1 MAERLQDATREL
13 SMEAALLVASA
24 MGKGIDVS
32 VWLMEA
38 SAKDTTVE
46 HFNDRLIS
54 LALSVG
60 IEEDWDTKRELEVAV
75 STKSLKNIKSLFA
88 CGANGAFIDV
98 TMFLNVAQQKVV
110 DYMASLEGN
119 NESNDSQEEREA
131 DLASQLPVVP
141 SSRSAGG
148 TIISSVGGSV
158 SGNSWDGEADE
169 PEEDDEVNIAD
180 DESVEEN
187 LEVDQYNPTSP
198 PALRVHSTQKDIF
211 HSPSLSNRPGDS
223 ATNALLPDSPY
234 DEEVAF
240 DLDEEEEADTADGY
254 SKRRKPVVSNL
265 MQQSSGKPTVPKLS
279 STDARALSSPKKSSP
294 IKKEASPTSP
304 TTQGRASPSAEAA
317 APLSDSKASAAAR
330 RIKGG
335 SFTRAAR
342 EIVAEPPLPSSNV
355 AALRPKSA
363 VAAKSKS
370 MSSSLTRPSS
380 AGKNSALNASRNSL
394 LRMSTASMASSLYP
408 ADIVQVVED
417 QVRNV
422 VQRTDLYHLVQVHLG
437 FIDTYTMVPHRGAAV
452 ISMPRARLSVNDLQ
466 TAFFQARTRFTEAQ
480 ILAIMKLVTR
490 YAREKVGDEK
500 SEEEI
505 NAEVVAPGARL
516 SSDWLKK
523 YMVHLRLTKKKT
535 IAAEEMQVGSSLE
548 KRESISANIRASR
561 DEPLQFNTW
570 LGAKLVEDR
579 KEMERKPKEFQ
590 KALAGQKHILNREE
604 LENYLAQHNII
615 PSDLLKEEITLRVQ
629 SWSLDI
635 SGRKDYTH
643 AWNLAVRKW
652 DKEHV
657 SEDYRRLK
665 EDRKKEVSAQ
675 IRTALL
681 RDHADS
687 LRKSEK
693 EKQAITR
700 DLFWKF
706 QRAASKAQVGMAPT
720 WGQWLTKHQASESQ
734 LIVRSKQ
741 DSEERSRLM
750 AKRKERKQ
758 TVAPLVE
765 IEKKFNEAADK
776 LTTYHSIEL
785 RKCLVGLRKR
795 AIAAGIGTGDKL
807 LVSKDLF
814 DSQMADVLAP
824 RMQQLDPELRGFAE
838 EARKSHEGMGSTA
851 NSDAQFACLVD
862 AIFKE
867 DYKQADIKAAEIQL
881 LNEEQADLEFKEWEE
896 RKVQQKQTTAEK
908 IRQKNEAIEE
918 EKKKRQKVADKA
930 YKQWLKLRKT
940 GRYVSRVDKKAHAL
954 PETNRVDH
962 DGRWSKD
969 VEIIHPEV
977 SYL

>member
-1 MAERLQDATREL
+1 
-13 SMEAALLVASA
+13 MEVALLIASA
-24 MGKGIDVS
+24 MGKGIDVN
-32 VWLMEA
+32 VWLMET
-38 SAKDTTVE
+38 SAMDTTVE

-75 STKSLKNIKSLFA
+75 SSKSLKNIKSLFS
-88 CGANGAFIDV
+88 CGVNGAFIDV

-119 NESNDSQEEREA
+119 NDSLEEPEL
-131 DLASQLPVVP
+131 DLVSQQVVGP
-141 SSRSAGG
+141 NSRSAGG
-148 TIISSVGGSV
+148 TIISSVGDSV

-180 DESVEEN
+180 DDSADGGP
-187 LEVDQYNPTSP
+187 EVNQLNPTSP
-198 PALRVHSTQKDIF
+198 PPPHVHITQKNVF
-211 HSPSLSNRPGDS
+211 RSPSLSDRLGDS

-265 MQQSSGKPTVPKLS
+265 MQVTSGKPSVPKLS
-279 STDARALSSPKKSSP
+279 AADARALSSPKKSSP
-294 IKKEASPTSP
+294 VKKDASPTSP
-304 TTQGRASPSAEAA
+304 TAGRSSPAAEA
-317 APLSDSKASAAAR
+317 APLSDNKASAAAR

-335 SFTRAAR
+335 SFAHAAR
-342 EIVAEPPLPSSNV
+342 EIIAEPSSSST
-355 AALRPKSA
+355 AALRPRSA
-363 VAAKSKS
+363 AASKSKS
-370 MSSSLTRPSS
+370 AATSLARPSS
-380 AGKNSALNASRNSL
+380 ASKGAALNISRSSL
-394 LRMSTASMASSLYP
+394 VRMSTTSMASSLYP
-408 ADIVQVVED
+408 ADIVQAVED
-417 QVRNV
+417 QVRSV

-437 FIDTYTMVPHRGAAV
+437 FIDTYTMVPPRGQTV
-452 ISMPRARLSVNDLQ
+452 VSQPRARLSVHDLQ
-466 TAFFQARTRFTEAQ
+466 TAFFQARARFTDAQ

-490 YAREKVGDEK
+490 YARDKIGDEK
-500 SEEEI
+500 PEEEI
-505 NAEVVAPGARL
+505 NAEVVASGARL
-516 SSDWLKK
+516 SSEWLKK
-523 YMVHLRLTKKKT
+523 YMVHLRLTKKKSL
-535 IAAEEMQVGSSLE
+535 AASSEEPQVGSSLE
-548 KRESISANIRASR
+548 NREGLSSNIRASR

-579 KEMERKPKEFQ
+579 KEVERKPKEFQ
-590 KALAGQKHILNREE
+590 KALAGQKHILSREE
-604 LENYLAQHNII
+604 LETYLARHSII
-615 PSDLLKEEITLRVQ
+615 PADLLKEEITLRVQ

-643 AWNLAVRKW
+643 AWNLAVRQW
-652 DKEHV
+652 DKDHV
-657 SEDYRRLK
+657 GEDYRRLK
-665 EDRKKEVSAQ
+665 DDRKKEISAQ
-675 IRTALL
+675 IRATLL
-681 RDHADS
+681 RNYADS

-693 EKQAITR
+693 EKQAITK
-700 DLFWKF
+700 DLFWRF
-706 QRAASKAQVGMAPT
+706 QRAASKAQAGMALA
-720 WGQWLTKHQASESQ
+720 WGPWLSKHQASESQ
-734 LIVRSKQ
+734 LITRSKQ
-741 DSEERSRLM
+741 DNEERSRLM

-758 TVAPLVE
+758 AVAPLVE

-807 LVSKDLF
+807 LVSKSLF
-814 DSQMADVLAP
+814 DTHMADVLAP

-851 NSDAQFACLVD
+851 KSDAQFACLVD

-867 DYKQADIKAAEIQL
+867 DYKQADLKAAEIQL
-881 LNEEQADLEFKEWEE
+881 LNEERAELEFKEWEE
-896 RKVQQKQTTAEK
+896 KKKQQKQTAADEA
-908 IRQKNEAIEE
+908 RQKNEEIEE

-930 YKQWLKLRKT
+930 YKQWLKLRKN
-940 GRYVSRVDKKAHAL
+940 GRYVSRVDKKPHAL

>member
-1 MAERLQDATREL
+1 MADRLHEATRDL

-24 MGKGIDVS
+24 MGKGVDVS
-32 VWLMEA
+32 VWLMEGA
-38 SAKDTTVE
+38 AKDTTVE

-75 STKSLKNIKSLFA
+75 SSKSLKNIKTLFA
-88 CGANGAFIDV
+88 CGAKGAFIDV
-98 TMFLNVAQQKVV
+98 SMFLNVAQQKVQ
-110 DYMASLEGN
+110 DYMASLTDNSDG
-119 NESNDSQEEREA
+119 QGEREV
-131 DLASQLPVVP
+131 DMASQQAAGP

-148 TIISSVGGSV
+148 TIISSVGDSV
-158 SGNSWDGEADE
+158 SGNSWDGEGDE
-169 PEEDDEVNIAD
+169 LPEEDDEVRLV
-180 DESVEEN
+180 DEDSEE
-187 LEVDQYNPTSP
+187 EDQYNPTSP
-198 PALRVHSTQKDIF
+198 PAPRVHVLKKDVF
-211 HSPSLSNRPGDS
+211 RSPSLSDRPGDS

-254 SKRRKPVVSNL
+254 KRRNPVVMSNL
-265 MQQSSGKPTVPKLS
+265 MQASSGKPTVPKLS
-279 STDARALSSPKKSSP
+279 ATDARVLSSPQKSSSV
-294 IKKEASPTSP
+294 KKAASPTSP
-304 TTQGRASPSAEAA
+304 TQARTSPVAEPTPMSAN
-317 APLSDSKASAAAR
+317 KASAAAR

-342 EIVAEPPLPSSNV
+342 EIVAESSPD
-355 AALRPKSA
+355 AAVLRPRSAAAPKSRSM
-363 VAAKSKS
+363 AASVPRPASAASKNT
-370 MSSSLTRPSS
+370 SL
-380 AGKNSALNASRNSL
+380 NISRNSAV
-394 LRMSTASMASSLYP
+394 RMSSTSMASSLYP
-408 ADIVQVVED
+408 ADIVQAVED

-437 FIDTYTMVPHRGAAV
+437 FIDTYTMVPPRGLAV
-452 ISMPRARLSVNDLQ
+452 VSTPRARLSVNELQ
-466 TAFFQARTRFTEAQ
+466 TAFFQARLRLTDPQ

-490 YAREKVGDEK
+490 YAREKMGDEK

-516 SSDWLKK
+516 SSEWLKK
-523 YMVHLRLTKKKT
+523 YMVHLRLTKKKSL
-535 IAAEEMQVGSSLE
+535 AASQEEPQVGSSLE
-548 KRESISANIRASR
+548 NQEGISSNIRSSR

-570 LGAKLVEDR
+570 LGAKIVEDR
-579 KEMERKPKEFQ
+579 KEVERKPKEFQ

-604 LENYLAQHNII
+604 LENYLVQHSII

-652 DKEHV
+652 DREHV
-657 SEDYRRLK
+657 NEDYRRLK
-665 EDRKKEVSAQ
+665 EDRKKEVSAE
-675 IRTALL
+675 IRARLL
-681 RDHADS
+681 RDHAES

-693 EKQAITR
+693 EKQTITKE
-700 DLFWKF
+700 LFWRF
-706 QRAASKAQVGMAPT
+706 QRAASKAQVGLALT
-720 WGQWLTKHQASESQ
+720 WGQWLSKHQASEAK
-734 LIVRSKQ
+734 LIATSKQ

-758 TVAPLVE
+758 ALAPLVE

-776 LTTYHSIEL
+776 LTTFHSIEL

-795 AIAAGIGTGDKL
+795 AIAAGLGSGDKL
-807 LVSKDLF
+807 LVTKDLF
-814 DSQMADVLAP
+814 DSQMANVLAP

-851 NSDAQFACLVD
+851 NSDAQFTCLVD

-881 LNEEQADLEFKEWEE
+881 LNEEQAELEFKEWEE
-896 RKVQQKQTTAEK
+896 RKKQQKLTVAEK
-908 IRQKNEAIEE
+908 ARQKREEIEE
-918 EKKKRQKVADKA
+918 EKKKRQKLADKA
-930 YKQWLKLRKT
+930 YRQWVKLRRT
-940 GRYVSRVDKKAHAL
+940 GKYASRVDKRPHPL